1 MENIENIEQGARNI
15 EQGTRNVEGE
25 RVLNKESLSTVVCGT
40 QTTT

>member
-25 RVLNKESLSTVVCGT
+25 RVLNKEQGRMKKKEY
-40 QTTT
+40 

>member
-25 RVLNKESLSTVVCGT
+25 RVLNKEQGMLREKEY
-40 QTTT
+40 